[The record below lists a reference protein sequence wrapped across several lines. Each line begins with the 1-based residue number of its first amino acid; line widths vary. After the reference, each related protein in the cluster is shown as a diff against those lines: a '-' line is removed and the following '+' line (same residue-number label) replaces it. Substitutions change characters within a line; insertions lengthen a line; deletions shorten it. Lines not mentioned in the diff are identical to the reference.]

1 MKKYLLSSMVVAIT
15 LLTSCGG
22 NKSSNPVK
30 KDIEEIKTYLTTKC
44 SEENPNLKFC
54 EISDDIGLLNKDRL
68 KFSVEDYDYY
78 DTVIVSTK
86 LPEKVIEVAKKEKER
101 ALQIID
107 NSDFQEYNSFL
118 LKYVDESNSSDTIKI
133 RAICKLG
140 TTDDVKFF
148 KDNKEYDSFIEEL
161 GSGYKKAD
169 DASMRFMRFV
179 LEAYSLATKDE
190 WYEVSFS
197 KQWIDKFI
205 VDNY

>member
-1 MKKYLLSSMVVAIT
+1 MKKYLLSSMVVAFT

-68 KFSVEDYDYY
+68 KFSIEDYDYY

-118 LKYVDESNSSDTIKI
+118 LKYVDENNSSDTIKI
-133 RAICKLG
+133 RGICKLG

-161 GSGYKKAD
+161 GSDYKKAD
-169 DASMRFMRFV
+169 DASVRFMRFV

>member
-1 MKKYLLSSMVVAIT
+1 MKKYLLSSMVVAFT

-68 KFSVEDYDYY
+68 KFSIEDYDYY

-118 LKYVDESNSSDTIKI
+118 LKYVDENNSSDTIKI
-133 RAICKLG
+133 RGICKLG

-161 GSGYKKAD
+161 GSDYKKAD